1 LEIVLCY
8 YACFKIGAVAVPLNV
23 RLKGPELEYVLH
35 HSGARLYLGQA
46 DLFPEV
52 QAVRSRLPGL
62 ERCCVTGDRSEAI
75 LDFGFWISD
84 WGADTSRL
92 ANPKSKRP
100 DPGTGPALRAPAR
113 NPKSKASFPAIA
125 ADAPAVI

>member
-1 LEIVLCY
+1 MAERRSRIQPAEIPRVLALGLGAGDRVALHFTNGLEIVLGY

-35 HSGARLYLGQA
+35 HCGARLYLGQS

-62 ERCCVTGDRSEAI
+62 EHC
-75 LDFGFWISD
+75 
-84 WGADTSRL
+84 
-92 ANPKSKRP
+92 
-100 DPGTGPALRAPAR
+100 
-113 NPKSKASFPAIA
+113 
-125 ADAPAVI
+125 